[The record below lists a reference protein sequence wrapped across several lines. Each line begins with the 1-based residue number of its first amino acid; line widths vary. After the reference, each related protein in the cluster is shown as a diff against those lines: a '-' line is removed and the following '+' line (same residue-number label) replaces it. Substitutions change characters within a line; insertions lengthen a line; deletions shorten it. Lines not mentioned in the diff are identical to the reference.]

1 MIIATS
7 DGGFKFENLNFLIV
21 ISGSK
26 NTKQEIF
33 LRSFFFFFFFF
44 FGGGLSVGPIL
55 FFFFFFFFLF
65 YLLKL
70 IYKFILPLHFLSM
83 IQKETLCFIKTFPS
97 NTDYLFC
104 ALAMYV

>member
-33 LRSFFFFFFFF
+33 LRSFFFFLFC
-44 FGGGLSVGPIL
+44 GEGMSEGPMSLFLFL
-55 FFFFFFFFLF
+55 FFSLF

-70 IYKFILPLHFLSM
+70 IYKFIIPLHFLSM